1 MARVDN
7 VSTRETDNIRN
18 RLIIE
23 IMIQVTSKEV
33 YSDSDKSV
41 HRLGTESYFKRSMI
55 LPGDDASKFEEV
67 DSVPEMEESNIPVQE
82 QILKAQKLIMK
93 TQVDVQNSTALEIP
107 DLFPNFVDMIG
118 EAVKKG
124 NILKYMGKLY
134 RVRQDHTVLLI
145 YTPGIETASLYEVID
160 KEHDGT
166 INDPIPYTPPMEIFN
181 SKYYTQNS
189 VLYRCTRDSGQAL
202 THNLADLVGTYVEVV
217 ER

>member
-1 MARVDN
+1 
-7 VSTRETDNIRN
+7 
-18 RLIIE
+18 
-23 IMIQVTSKEV
+23 MIQIQNNEV
-33 YSDSDKSV
+33 FSDQNKYV
-41 HRLGTESYFKRSMI
+41 HRLGTEQYFRRSFT
-55 LPGDDASKFEEV
+55 LSGDTAEKFEEV
-67 DSVPEMEESNIPVQE
+67 DSIPEIEESIIPMQE
-82 QILKAQKLIMK
+82 QMLKAQRLTVK
-93 TQVDVQNSTALEIP
+93 TMTTIENSVALEIP

-124 NILKYMGKLY
+124 NILKYTGKLY
-134 RVRQDHTVLLI
+134 RVRQDHTVLAI
-145 YTPGIETASLYEVID
+145 HTPGIETASLYEVID

-202 THNLADLVGTYVEVV
+202 THNLADLVGIYVEVV

>member
-1 MARVDN
+1 
-7 VSTRETDNIRN
+7 
-18 RLIIE
+18 
-23 IMIQVTSKEV
+23 MIQIQNNEV
-33 YSDSDKSV
+33 FSDQNKYV
-41 HRLGTESYFKRSMI
+41 HRLGTEQYFRRSFT
-55 LPGDDASKFEEV
+55 LSGDTVEKFEEV
-67 DSVPEMEESNIPVQE
+67 DSIPEIEESFIPIQE
-82 QILKAQKLIMK
+82 QMLKVQKLTVK
-93 TQVDVQNSTALEIP
+93 TMTTIENSVAFEIP
-107 DLFPNFVDMIG
+107 DLFPNFIDMIG

-134 RVRQDHTVLLI
+134 RVRQDHTVLVI

-181 SKYYTQNS
+181 GKYYTQNS

>member
-1 MARVDN
+1 
-7 VSTRETDNIRN
+7 
-18 RLIIE
+18 
-23 IMIQVTSKEV
+23 MIQIQNNEV
-33 YSDSDKSV
+33 FSDQNKYV
-41 HRLGTESYFKRSMI
+41 HRLGTEQYFRRSFT
-55 LPGDDASKFEEV
+55 LSGDTAEKFEEV
-67 DSVPEMEESNIPVQE
+67 DSIPEIEESIIPIQE
-82 QILKAQKLIMK
+82 QMLKAQGLTVK
-93 TQVDVQNSTALEIP
+93 TMTTIENSVALEIP

-124 NILKYMGKLY
+124 NILKYTGKLY
-134 RVRQDHTVLLI
+134 RVRQDHAVLAI

-181 SKYYTQNS
+181 SKHYTQNS

-202 THNLADLVGTYVEVV
+202 THNLADLVSIYVEVV

>member
-1 MARVDN
+1 
-7 VSTRETDNIRN
+7 
-18 RLIIE
+18 
-23 IMIQVTSKEV
+23 MIQIQNNEV
-33 YSDSDKSV
+33 FSDQNKYV
-41 HRLGTESYFKRSMI
+41 HRLGAESYFRRSFT
-55 LPGDDASKFEEV
+55 LSGDTVEKFEEV
-67 DSVPEMEESNIPVQE
+67 DSIPEIEESIIPIQK
-82 QILKAQKLIMK
+82 QMLKAQRLTVK
-93 TQVDVQNSTALEIP
+93 TMTTTENSVALEIP

-124 NILKYMGKLY
+124 NILKYTGKLY
-134 RVRQDHTVLLI
+134 RVRQDHTVLAI

-202 THNLADLVGTYVEVV
+202 THNLADLVSIYVEVV

>member
-1 MARVDN
+1 MAGKKI
-7 VSTRETDNIRN
+7 SELQALT
-18 RLIIE
+18 E
-23 IMIQVTSKEV
+23 ITGQEMI
-33 YSDSDKSV
+33 
-41 HRLGTESYFKRSMI
+41 
-55 LPGDDASKFEEV
+55 
-67 DSVPEMEESNIPVQE
+67 PEIEESIIPIQE
-82 QILKAQKLIMK
+82 QMLKAQRLTVK
-93 TQVDVQNSTALEIP
+93 TMTTIENSVALEIP

-134 RVRQDHTVLLI
+134 RVRQDHAVLAI

>member
-1 MARVDN
+1 
-7 VSTRETDNIRN
+7 
-18 RLIIE
+18 
-23 IMIQVTSKEV
+23 MIQIQNNEV
-33 YSDSDKSV
+33 FSDQNKYV
-41 HRLGTESYFKRSMI
+41 HRLGTEWYFRRSFT
-55 LPGDDASKFEEV
+55 LSGDTVEKFEEV
-67 DSVPEMEESNIPVQE
+67 DSIPEIEESIIPIQE
-82 QILKAQKLIMK
+82 QMLKAQQLTVK
-93 TQVDVQNSTALEIP
+93 TMTTIENSVALEIP

-124 NILKYMGKLY
+124 NILKYTGKLY
-134 RVRQDHTVLLI
+134 RVRQDHTVLVI

-202 THNLADLVGTYVEVV
+202 THNLADLVSIYVEVV

>member
-1 MARVDN
+1 
-7 VSTRETDNIRN
+7 
-18 RLIIE
+18 
-23 IMIQVTSKEV
+23 MIQIQDNEV
-33 YSDSDKSV
+33 FSDQNKYV
-41 HRLGTESYFKRSMI
+41 HRLGTEQYFRRSFT
-55 LPGDDASKFEEV
+55 LSGDTAEKFEEV
-67 DSVPEMEESNIPVQE
+67 DSIPEIEESIIPIQE
-82 QILKAQKLIMK
+82 QMLKAQRLTVK
-93 TQVDVQNSTALEIP
+93 TMTTIENSVALEIP

-124 NILKYMGKLY
+124 NILKYTGKLY
-134 RVRQDHTVLLI
+134 RVRQDHAVLAI

-202 THNLADLVGTYVEVV
+202 THNLADLVSIYVEVV

>member
-1 MARVDN
+1 
-7 VSTRETDNIRN
+7 
-18 RLIIE
+18 
-23 IMIQVTSKEV
+23 MIQVTGKEV
-33 YSDSDKSV
+33 YSDSDKYV

-107 DLFPNFVDMIG
+107 DLFPSFVDMIG

-134 RVRQDHTVLLI
+134 RVRQDHTVLAI
-145 YTPGIETASLYEVID
+145 YTPGIETASLHEVID

-181 SKYYTQNS
+181 SKYNTQNS

>member
-1 MARVDN
+1 
-7 VSTRETDNIRN
+7 
-18 RLIIE
+18 
-23 IMIQVTSKEV
+23 MIQIINKEV
-33 YSDSDKSV
+33 YSDSDKYV

-107 DLFPNFVDMIG
+107 DLFPSFVDMIG
-118 EAVKKG
+118 VAVKKG

-134 RVRQDHTVLLI
+134 RVRQDHAVLAI

-166 INDPIPYTPPMEIFN
+166 INDPVPYTPPMEIFN
-181 SKYYTQNS
+181 NKYYTQNS

>member
-1 MARVDN
+1 
-7 VSTRETDNIRN
+7 
-18 RLIIE
+18 
-23 IMIQVTSKEV
+23 MIQVTGKEV
-33 YSDSDKSV
+33 YSDSDKFV

-107 DLFPNFVDMIG
+107 DLFPSFVDMIG

-134 RVRQDHTVLLI
+134 RVRQDHTVLFI

-166 INDPIPYTPPMEIFN
+166 INDPVPYTPPMEIFN
-181 SKYYTQNS
+181 NKYYTQNS

>member
-1 MARVDN
+1 MAGKKI
-7 VSTRETDNIRN
+7 SELQALT
-18 RLIIE
+18 E
-23 IMIQVTSKEV
+23 ITGQEMI
-33 YSDSDKSV
+33 
-41 HRLGTESYFKRSMI
+41 
-55 LPGDDASKFEEV
+55 
-67 DSVPEMEESNIPVQE
+67 PEIEESIIPIQE
-82 QILKAQKLIMK
+82 QMLKAQRLTVK
-93 TQVDVQNSTALEIP
+93 TMTTIENSVALEIP

-124 NILKYMGKLY
+124 NILKYTGKLY
-134 RVRQDHTVLLI
+134 RVRQDHAVLAI
-145 YTPGIETASLYEVID
+145 HTPGIETASLYEVID

-202 THNLADLVGTYVEVV
+202 THNLADLVSIYVEVV

>member
-1 MARVDN
+1 
-7 VSTRETDNIRN
+7 
-18 RLIIE
+18 
-23 IMIQVTSKEV
+23 MIQIQNNEV
-33 YSDSDKSV
+33 FSDQNKCV
-41 HRLGTESYFKRSMI
+41 HRLGTEQYFRRSFT
-55 LPGDDASKFEEV
+55 LSGDTAEKFEEV
-67 DSVPEMEESNIPVQE
+67 DSIPEIEESIIPIQE
-82 QILKAQKLIMK
+82 QMLKAQRLTVK
-93 TQVDVQNSTALEIP
+93 TMTTIENSVALEIP
-107 DLFPNFVDMIG
+107 DLLPNFVDMIG

-134 RVRQDHTVLLI
+134 RVRQDHTVLAI

-166 INDPIPYTPPMEIFN
+166 INDPIPYPPPMEIFN

>member
-1 MARVDN
+1 
-7 VSTRETDNIRN
+7 
-18 RLIIE
+18 
-23 IMIQVTSKEV
+23 MIQIQNNEV
-33 YSDSDKSV
+33 FSDQNKYV
-41 HRLGTESYFKRSMI
+41 HRLGTEQYFRRSFT
-55 LPGDDASKFEEV
+55 LSGDTAEKFEEV
-67 DSVPEMEESNIPVQE
+67 DSIPEIEESIIPIQE
-82 QILKAQKLIMK
+82 QMLKAQRLTVK
-93 TQVDVQNSTALEIP
+93 TMTTIENSVALEIP
-107 DLFPNFVDMIG
+107 DLFPNFMDMIG

-124 NILKYMGKLY
+124 NILKYTGKLY
-134 RVRQDHTVLLI
+134 RVRQDHTVLVI

-202 THNLADLVGTYVEVV
+202 THNLADLISIYVEVV

>member
-1 MARVDN
+1 MVRVDN

-23 IMIQVTSKEV
+23 IMIQVTGKEV
-33 YSDSDKSV
+33 YSDSDKYV

-67 DSVPEMEESNIPVQE
+67 NSVPEMEESNIPVQE

-93 TQVDVQNSTALEIP
+93 TQVDVQDNAALEIP
-107 DLFPNFVDMIG
+107 DLFPSFVDMIG

-134 RVRQDHTVLLI
+134 RVRQDHAVLAI

>member
-1 MARVDN
+1 
-7 VSTRETDNIRN
+7 
-18 RLIIE
+18 
-23 IMIQVTSKEV
+23 MIQITDKEI
-33 YSDSDKSV
+33 YSDSDKFV

-107 DLFPNFVDMIG
+107 DLFPSFVDMIG

-134 RVRQDHTVLLI
+134 RVRQDHAVLAI
-145 YTPGIETASLYEVID
+145 YSPGIETASLYEVID

-202 THNLADLVGTYVEVV
+202 THNLADLVGIYVEVV

>member
-1 MARVDN
+1 
-7 VSTRETDNIRN
+7 
-18 RLIIE
+18 
-23 IMIQVTSKEV
+23 MIQIQNNEV
-33 YSDSDKSV
+33 FSDQNKYV
-41 HRLGTESYFKRSMI
+41 HRLGTEQYFRRSFT
-55 LPGDDASKFEEV
+55 LSGDTAEKFEEV
-67 DSVPEMEESNIPVQE
+67 DSIPEIEESIIPIQE
-82 QILKAQKLIMK
+82 QMLKAQRLTVK
-93 TQVDVQNSTALEIP
+93 TMTTIENPVALEIP
-107 DLFPNFVDMIG
+107 DLFPSFVDMIG

-134 RVRQDHTVLLI
+134 RVRQDHTVLAI

>member
-1 MARVDN
+1 
-7 VSTRETDNIRN
+7 
-18 RLIIE
+18 
-23 IMIQVTSKEV
+23 MIQIQNNEV
-33 YSDSDKSV
+33 FSDQNKYV
-41 HRLGTESYFKRSMI
+41 HRLGTEQYFRRSFT
-55 LPGDDASKFEEV
+55 LSGDTAEKFEEV
-67 DSVPEMEESNIPVQE
+67 DSIPEIEKSIIPIQE
-82 QILKAQKLIMK
+82 QMLKAQRLTVK
-93 TQVDVQNSTALEIP
+93 TMTTIENPVALEIP

-124 NILKYMGKLY
+124 NILKYTGKLY
-134 RVRQDHTVLLI
+134 RVRQDHAVLAI

-189 VLYRCTRDSGQAL
+189 VLYRCTRNSGQAL
-202 THNLADLVGTYVEVV
+202 THNLADLVSIYVEVV

>member
-1 MARVDN
+1 M
-7 VSTRETDNIRN
+7 IR
-18 RLIIE
+18 
-23 IMIQVTSKEV
+23 IQNNEV
-33 YSDSDKSV
+33 FSDQNKYV
-41 HRLGTESYFKRSMI
+41 HRLGTEQYFRRSFT
-55 LPGDDASKFEEV
+55 LSGDTAEKFEEV
-67 DSVPEMEESNIPVQE
+67 DSIPEIEKSIIPIQE
-82 QILKAQKLIMK
+82 QILKAQRLTIK
-93 TQVDVQNSTALEIP
+93 TMTTIENSVALEIP
-107 DLFPNFVDMIG
+107 DFFPNFVDMIG
-118 EAVKKG
+118 GAVKKG

-134 RVRQDHTVLLI
+134 RVRQDHTVLAI

-160 KEHDGT
+160 KERDGT

>member
-1 MARVDN
+1 
-7 VSTRETDNIRN
+7 
-18 RLIIE
+18 
-23 IMIQVTSKEV
+23 MIQIQNNEV
-33 YSDSDKSV
+33 FSDQNKYV
-41 HRLGTESYFKRSMI
+41 HRLGTEQYFRRSFT
-55 LPGDDASKFEEV
+55 LSGDTAEKFEEV
-67 DSVPEMEESNIPVQE
+67 DSIPEIEESIIPIQE
-82 QILKAQKLIMK
+82 QMLKAQRLTVK
-93 TQVDVQNSTALEIP
+93 TMTTIENSVALEIP
-107 DLFPNFVDMIG
+107 GLFPNFVDMIG

-134 RVRQDHTVLLI
+134 RVRQDHAVLAI

-166 INDPIPYTPPMEIFN
+166 INDPVPYTPPMEIFN

-202 THNLADLVGTYVEVV
+202 THNLADLVGIYVEVV

>member
-1 MARVDN
+1 
-7 VSTRETDNIRN
+7 
-18 RLIIE
+18 
-23 IMIQVTSKEV
+23 MIQVTSKEV
-33 YSDSDKSV
+33 YSDSDKYV

-107 DLFPNFVDMIG
+107 GLFPNFVDMIG

-134 RVRQDHTVLLI
+134 RVRQDHEVLAI
-145 YTPGIETASLYEVID
+145 HTPGIETASLYEVID

-166 INDPIPYTPPMEIFN
+166 INDPVPYTPPMEIFN
-181 SKYYTQNS
+181 GKYYTQNS